1 MQVQIFV
8 QMDPQIFFLILHYW
22 TCGRYF
28 FPLNPNQLFI
38 HATLPLPPG
47 PRHSN
52 FPFVALNAST
62 RARKKEREARAR
74 TEFGTRTRGET
85 RYRGSPRFRRRIEE
99 LSEWGRERQG
109 RQKVEL
115 SSNSEFARET
125 RKLWMID
132 WTSAYC
138 LSTLNTKKNGG
149 DYCTH
154 GIQNLWSTASVTIN
168 GI

>member
-1 MQVQIFV
+1 MVDTSFHSIPISFLFMQHC
-8 QMDPQIFFLILHYW
+8 PSL
-22 TCGRYF
+22 
-28 FPLNPNQLFI
+28 
-38 HATLPLPPG
+38 PG
-47 PRHSN
+47 PGIRISLLW
-52 FPFVALNAST
+52 PSTPQQST

-99 LSEWGRERQG
+99 LSEGGRERQG

-154 GIQNLWSTASVTIN
+154 GIQNLWSSASVTIN